1 MHDIVCAIHCFSRKV
16 FLFSMIFVSYELKTL
31 NDNECKDFYYLYT
44 QIRYDDPSAI
54 YCSDLKGALGCFNL
68 GWVFF
73 HFIFISR
80 FQKLR

>member
-1 MHDIVCAIHCFSRKV
+1 MHDIVIMCYTL
-16 FLFSMIFVSYELKTL
+16 LFPKGVCIFVSYKLKTL

-54 YCSDLKGALGCFNL
+54 HCSDLKGALGCF
-68 GWVFF
+68 GVFFF

>member
-1 MHDIVCAIHCFSRKV
+1 MHDIVCAIPCFSRKV
-16 FLFSMIFVSYELKTL
+16 FLFFFSYELKTL

-54 YCSDLKGALGCFNL
+54 HCSDLKGALGCF
-68 GWVFF
+68 GVFFF